1 MVSNVWDEWMDGMN
15 GYRVV
20 RRSGHLLRLAQA
32 TRVIA
37 RYDEAVEMNQA
48 EITYD
53 RIAPQLMSKSGI
65 GFEWYQ
71 NIKLQECQSSP

>member
-1 MVSNVWDEWMDGMN
+1 
-15 GYRVV
+15 
-20 RRSGHLLRLAQA
+20 
-32 TRVIA
+32 
-37 RYDEAVEMNQA
+37 MNQA

-71 NIKLQECQSSP
+71 NIKLQEYLKLSVRDMLASEAPLNTAILPNVGIVTGTTQH